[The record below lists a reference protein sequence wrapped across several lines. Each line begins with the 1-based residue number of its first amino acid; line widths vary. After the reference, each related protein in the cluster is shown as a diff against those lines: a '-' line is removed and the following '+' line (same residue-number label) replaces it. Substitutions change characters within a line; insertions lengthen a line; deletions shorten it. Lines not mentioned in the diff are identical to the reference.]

1 MGTQRAVERYL
12 LWQIICRK
20 PELEKTVTYSTKNL
34 LASAGIAAA
43 LMLGAS
49 VAHAEMLM
57 FKATMAGTSQ
67 VPANDSVGKGT
78 VEVTV
83 NTETKKISW
92 SMTADGLSGAAT
104 AAHVHGPAA
113 ATENAPP
120 VIDMS
125 GDMMMKGSADITE
138 AQWTDMKAGKY
149 YVNVHTEKFP
159 DGEIRGQLEM
169 AK

>member
-1 MGTQRAVERYL
+1 MTH
-12 LWQIICRK
+12 I
-20 PELEKTVTYSTKNL
+20 TKNL

-49 VAHAEMLM
+49 AAQAEMLV
-57 FKATMAGTSQ
+57 FKATLAGSTS
-67 VPANDSVGKGT
+67 VPANDSAGKGT
-78 VEVTV
+78 AEMTV
-83 NTETKKISW
+83 DTETKKVSW
-92 SMTADGLSGAAT
+92 TMTADGLSGTAT
-104 AAHVHGPAA
+104 AAHAHGPAA
-113 ATENAPP
+113 MTETAPP

-125 GDMMMKGSADITE
+125 GEMMMKGSADITE

>member
-1 MGTQRAVERYL
+1 MTH
-12 LWQIICRK
+12 I
-20 PELEKTVTYSTKNL
+20 TKNL

-43 LMLGAS
+43 LMMGAS
-49 VAHAEMLM
+49 AAQAEMLV
-57 FKATMAGTSQ
+57 FKATLAGSTS
-67 VPANDSVGKGT
+67 VPANDSAGT
-78 VEVTV
+78 GTAEMTV
-83 NTETKKISW
+83 DTETKKVSW
-92 SMTADGLSGAAT
+92 TMTADGLSGAAT
-104 AAHVHGPAA
+104 AAHAHGPAA
-113 ATENAPP
+113 MTETAPP

-125 GDMMMKGSADITE
+125 GEMMMKGSADITE